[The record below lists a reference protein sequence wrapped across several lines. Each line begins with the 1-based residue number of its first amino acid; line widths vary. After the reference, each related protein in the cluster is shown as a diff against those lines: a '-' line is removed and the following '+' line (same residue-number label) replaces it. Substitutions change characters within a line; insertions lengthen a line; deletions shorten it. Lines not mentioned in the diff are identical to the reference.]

1 MLSLILLCSIIVALA
16 TQLQQTTIAQTPL
29 LRMQLNAEDFH
40 ADGEFFAFSGI
51 DGAKKRTLVVVDK
64 HLKSYRTEIVLQDD
78 RREFFID
85 RVCVTIKKLI
95 FETQFCCTDSHC
107 RQID

>member
-40 ADGEFFAFSGI
+40 ADGEFFAFSGV
-51 DGAKKRTLVVVDK
+51 DGAKRRTLVVVDK
-64 HLKSYRTEIVLQDD
+64 DMKSYRTEIVLQDD
-78 RREFFID
+78 RREFHID
-85 RVCVTIKKLI
+85 RVCVTVNLVFWNSILLHDC
-95 FETQFCCTDSHC
+95 F
-107 RQID
+107 R